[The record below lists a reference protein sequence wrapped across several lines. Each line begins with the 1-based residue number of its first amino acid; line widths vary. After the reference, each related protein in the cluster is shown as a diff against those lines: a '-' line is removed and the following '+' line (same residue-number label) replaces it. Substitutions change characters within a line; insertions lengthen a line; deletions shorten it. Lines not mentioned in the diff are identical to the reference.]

1 MITNVFYDPDVPNN
15 KSLLGEARMCHLGT
29 ILDTPND
36 TVQ

>member
-1 MITNVFYDPDVPNN
+1 MITNVFDDPDVPNN
-15 KSLLGEARMCHLGT
+15 KFVLGETRMCHRGT